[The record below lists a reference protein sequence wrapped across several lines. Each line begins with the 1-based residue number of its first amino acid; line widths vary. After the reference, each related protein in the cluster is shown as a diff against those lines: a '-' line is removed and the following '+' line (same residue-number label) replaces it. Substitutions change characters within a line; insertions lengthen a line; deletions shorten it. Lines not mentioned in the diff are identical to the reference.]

1 MRVRVPRLLRQ
12 HPAQR
17 RLGLVE
23 AIQEGVIVGLI
34 DEEGHAV
41 RLLRQGGKTLWQ
53 APTPL
58 RGGRRWGSDVK
69 QATAFLAGQDEDAIF
84 LAARA
89 ELKRAYGDF
98 VESTPLKEKVF
109 KVFRD
114 EEAKLKAKFVVID
127 SLKVAQ

>member
-1 MRVRVPRLLRQ
+1 MTETTVLETIDTLSSAEDIFTYLLLPFDQEVLNVSRLHIMRRFGSYLRD
-12 HPAQR
+12 
-17 RLGLVE
+17 L
-23 AIQEGVIVGLI
+23 
-34 DEEGHAV
+34 D
-41 RLLRQGGKTLWQ
+41 
-53 APTPL
+53 
-58 RGGRRWGSDVK
+58 
-69 QATAFLAGQDEDAIF
+69 LAGQDEDAIF

-89 ELKRAYGDF
+89 ELKRAYVDF